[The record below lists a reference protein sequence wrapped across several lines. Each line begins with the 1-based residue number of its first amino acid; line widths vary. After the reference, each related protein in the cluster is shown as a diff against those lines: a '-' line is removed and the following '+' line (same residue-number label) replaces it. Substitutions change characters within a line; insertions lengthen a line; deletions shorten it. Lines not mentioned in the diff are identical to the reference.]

1 MKKEEKEK
9 AQVLVVK
16 HLYKVFGKKIVLKNI
31 TFSVNKGDILGIIGM
46 SGSGKTVLLKTI
58 MNFFQPNSGQILYKG
73 KPITKPTAKK
83 VFGFSVQES
92 SFYPELTVKENLFHF
107 GRLYRMTDNEIKKR
121 AHELLKM
128 LELHS
133 AENKLAS
140 QLSGGMQ
147 KRLDI
152 ACAMIHKPEMLLL
165 DEPTEE
171 LDLLRK
177 NEVLKLIN
185 SINKK
190 GVTVL
195 IASLP
200 LEVEQICNKIIF
212 IDKGAMVSTNDI
224 KSKMKTLYQNH
235 FKEILKKFK
244 PKNKKC

>member
-1 MKKEEKEK
+1 MKKEVEKT
-9 AQVLVVK
+9 QPVLVVK
-16 HLYKVFGKKIVLKNI
+16 HLYKVFGRKVVLKNI
-31 TFSVNKGDILGIIGM
+31 TFSVSKGDILGIMGI
-46 SGSGKTVLLKTI
+46 SGAGKTVLLKTI
-58 MNFFQPNSGQILYKG
+58 MNFFQPSSGQIFYKR
-73 KPITKPTAKK
+73 KPITKSAAKK

-107 GRLYRMTDNEIKKR
+107 GRLYGMTDEVIKKR
-121 AHELLKM
+121 AHELLEI

-133 AENKLAS
+133 AKNKIAA

-165 DEPTEE
+165 DEPTGE

-177 NEVLKLIN
+177 NEVLKLIS

-200 LEVEQICNKIIF
+200 LEVERICNKLLF
-212 IDKGAMVSTNDI
+212 IDNGVVIPAQEL
-224 KSKMKTLYQNH
+224 KSKMKTLYPNH
-235 FKEILKKFK
+235 FIEILKKFK
-244 PKNKKC
+244 PKSKKH